1 MILAAAPLAHL
12 LADNLPIRPFSAI
25 PCIGGA
31 GVLAFGPSLSSFLH
45 PGTRTKEFWTI
56 GSGMVGMLSS
66 SSARSLLFSSIPR
79 PSSNQQDMDCA

>member
-25 PCIGGA
+25 LCIGGA

-56 GSGMVGMLSS
+56 GSGMVGMAFFIIGALTLVQLYT
-66 SSARSLLFSSIPR
+66 A
-79 PSSNQQDMDCA
+79 A